1 MLIITFLLGGD
12 KGKME
17 EFVNFCE
24 DTIFEMQL
32 ASSISVEQSAEGE
45 KGTEENEEEEE
56 DDLSRFGLLVRTKY
70 QTKDRLE
77 YLNPH
82 TPDRFTPSH
91 ARCAEKCGASLIRRK
106 ISTFLTLRR
115 PTCQSWHI
123 EVFFRSHGSA

>member
-45 KGTEENEEEEE
+45 KG
-56 DDLSRFGLLVRTKY
+56 RTSKV
-70 QTKDRLE
+70 KE
-77 YLNPH
+77 YELGVIIWG
-82 TPDRFTPSH
+82 F
-91 ARCAEKCGASLIRRK
+91 
-106 ISTFLTLRR
+106 
-115 PTCQSWHI
+115 
-123 EVFFRSHGSA
+123 